1 VGFLIIALRFTA
13 YVTWVLIPET
23 QVITPALFCYAPLL
37 KIQNSMLTPKE
48 LEVLNLVSRGLS
60 TNKISEKLHISDNTV
75 EGHRKVLLRKFHAK
89 NSVDL
94 VRKAMKANWI
104 K

>member
-1 VGFLIIALRFTA
+1 
-13 YVTWVLIPET
+13 
-23 QVITPALFCYAPLL
+23 
-37 KIQNSMLTPKE
+37 MLTPKE

-60 TNKISEKLHISDNTV
+60 TNKISEKLNISDNTV
-75 EGHRKVLLRKFHAK
+75 EGHRKVLLRKFQAK